1 MTQRQRRRHRRGR
14 KRSKLTV
21 ALIVV
26 FAVITTAMLAAG
38 SWVVSIA
45 DEAPNPDNLKPVK
58 KGQNSVIFAGDGS
71 RLGYIQSD
79 QARKPLPVKRF
90 PTDLQYATVAI
101 EDQRFFD
108 HDGVDVEGG
117 LRALVKNIDAGKV
130 VEGGSTITMQL
141 MRNLFITD
149 PKRNIE
155 RKIQEA
161 KMALEYEKDHGKRQ
175 ILQQYLND
183 ASYGTIEGRTAVG
196 VQAASRTYFSKPV
209 WKLSLEQSA
218 LLAGLP
224 QAPSEYNPF
233 LNAQGARERRNEV
246 LQKMAQLGYIS
257 RQRAIEGYQRPLE
270 LNRSHQYTNIREPY
284 FFDYVQNKLIQ
295 DYGVNTVRKGGLKI
309 YTTLDPD
316 YQTAAREA
324 IVAHL
329 PYSTDPAS
337 ALVSIDPGNGDI
349 LAMASSGDYSS
360 NQYNLASQGHRQPGS
375 SFKTFV
381 LTDAI
386 NRGVNPYSTYY
397 TSKHLELD
405 LPEFGHWSVSTAEN
419 SYAGSISIAQA
430 TVLSDN
436 TVFAQLDLDM
446 GPNSVANMAHKMGIT
461 STLDGIPAEGIG
473 GLRIGVS
480 PLEMADAYATLA
492 SGGIHHPAVAI
503 RKVRFPDGRSDRPE
517 RPEGDRVISEAVAY
531 EVSKILHDNITG
543 GTGTAAYT
551 GCSGQ
556 AGKTGTTDDFTDG
569 WFVGYQPNLA
579 TAAWVGYPDA
589 ALSMA
594 SVHGITVF
602 GGTFPAEIWN
612 SFYSSAGVPCETFS
626 APSESI
632 EWSPFSGKYA
642 TSSSTGGTSLQ
653 STPTTGSGNSYDPS
667 LYAPGAGQKPA
678 PGPKNTP
685 PKPSPPQAAPPKP
698 TPTPTPAPTPT
709 PEPPPPTGGVG
720 GG

>member
-14 KRSKLTV
+14 KRSKLAV

-26 FAVITTAMLAAG
+26 FSVITAAILAAG

-45 DEAPNPDNLKPVK
+45 DEAPNPDTLKPVK
-58 KGQNSVIFAGDGS
+58 KGQNSAIFAGDGS

-79 QARKPLPVKRF
+79 QARQPVSIKRI

-101 EDQRFFD
+101 EDQRFYD

-141 MRNLFITD
+141 MRNLYISD

-161 KMALEYEKDHGKRQ
+161 KMALEYEKDHSKQQ

-196 VQAASRTYFSKPV
+196 VQAAARTYFSKPV
-209 WKLSLEQSA
+209 WKLTLEQSA

-257 RQRAIEGYQRPLE
+257 RQRAIEGYQRGLE
-270 LNRSHQYTNIREPY
+270 LKRSHQYTNIREPY
-284 FFDYVQNKLIQ
+284 FFDYVENQMIE
-295 DYGVNTVRKGGLKI
+295 DYGVNTVRQGGLKV

-329 PYSTDPAS
+329 PYSTDPA
-337 ALVSIDPGNGDI
+337 AAVVAIDPKNGDI

-360 NQYNLASQGHRQPGS
+360 NQYNLAAQGHRQPGS
-375 SFKTFV
+375 AFKAFV

-397 TSKHLELD
+397 DSHHLELD
-405 LPEFGHWSVSTAEN
+405 LPEYGHWSVSTAER
-419 SYAGSISIAQA
+419 SYAGNISIAQA

-446 GPNSVANMAHKMGIT
+446 GPQSVASMAHRMGIT
-461 STLDGIPAEGIG
+461 SPLDGIPAEGIG

-503 RKVRFPDGRSDRPE
+503 RRVRFPDDRIDRPE
-517 RPEGDRVISEAVAY
+517 KPQGNRVISAAVAY
-531 EVSKILHDNITG
+531 EVTRILHDNITG

-579 TAAWVGYPDA
+579 TAAWVGYPNA
-589 ALSMA
+589 AISMT
-594 SVHGITVF
+594 SVHGITVY
-602 GGTFPAEIWN
+602 GGTFPAQIWN
-612 SFYSSAGVPCETFS
+612 SFYSSAGVPCETFTQ
-626 APSESI
+626 PSEQVQ
-632 EWSPFSGKYA
+632 WSPFVGRFA
-642 TSSSTGGTSLQ
+642 TSSST
-653 STPTTGSGNSYDPS
+653 SGNSLKSVPKPGSASNPGSGPYDPS

-678 PGPKNTP
+678 PKP
-685 PKPSPPQAAPPKP
+685 PKPNPPKP
-698 TPTPTPAPTPT
+698 PKPPSTPPPSPAPTP
-709 PEPPPPTGGVG
+709 PAPPTGGVG